1 MYSDVCDTTRRNHE
15 SRTPELSFGHNF
27 YPFDRFVLIL
37 GYVVGGSKTKRLMCA
52 VLRESILLAY
62 HAITLLRSLLSAF
75 NFTQPQTLPS
85 FCWGAISMA
94 LPQLYPDSHTAP
106 GTRSLLDGQCVTLEP
121 PLHPGMGSRAPLP
134 PLLCPASRRLGAVTT
149 LFRCFIHAMMMPSFC
164 NTQADLA
171 GLLRQSNSFYS
182 LVVGAVW
189 L

>member
-37 GYVVGGSKTKRLMCA
+37 GCVVGGSKTKRLMCA

-75 NFTQPQTLPS
+75 TFTQPQTLPS

-94 LPQLYPDSHTAP
+94 LPQLYPASHTAP
-106 GTRSLLDGQCVTLEP
+106 GTHSLLDGPCVTLEP

-134 PLLCPASRRLGAVTT
+134 PPPMPGISTPRRGHYIVSLFHSCNDDAVILQHPSRPSRAPHTVKLL
-149 LFRCFIHAMMMPSFC
+149 
-164 NTQADLA
+164 
-171 GLLRQSNSFYS
+171 
-182 LVVGAVW
+182 
-189 L
+189 